1 MNTIWILLFCV
12 VVSAAM
18 TGLFFAILAIGA
30 ARRRNARAH
39 NLGRLLRVSHPEW
52 N

>member
-12 VVSAAM
+12 VVSAALTM
-18 TGLFFAILAIGA
+18 VFLAVLGAGLK
-30 ARRRNARAH
+30 RRNERRH
-39 NLGRLLRVSHPEW
+39 RLGRLLRLSHPEW